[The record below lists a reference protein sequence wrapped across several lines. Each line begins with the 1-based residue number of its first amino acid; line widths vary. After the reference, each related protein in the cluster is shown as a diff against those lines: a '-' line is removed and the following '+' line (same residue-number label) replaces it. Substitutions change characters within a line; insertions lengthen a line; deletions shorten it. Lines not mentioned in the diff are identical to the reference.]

1 MRIFSLL
8 QSSGR
13 GLPYN
18 LHMQTGL
25 MHTPRTNRALYN
37 PAKVKPFLLD
47 AKQASPRQHTT
58 TAIPNYAD
66 SCS

>member
-25 MHTPRTNRALYN
+25 MHTPRTNSTLYN
-37 PAKVKPFLLD
+37 PAKVKSFSHD
-47 AKQASPRQHTT
+47 AKQASPRQQTRI
-58 TAIPNYAD
+58 AISNYAG